1 MITKFALAAVLIAAI
16 MQPGIAL
23 ADASGEIATATD
35 HAGYA
40 TTSLNIGAVHE
51 HLHHAVNCL
60 VGPGGKAFDRAVE
73 NPCAKMGSG
82 AISDVSDTAIRGKLQ
97 AALAAAESGIASNDE
112 AAAKKA
118 ATDVYT
124 MLRAIK

>member
-1 MITKFALAAVLIAAI
+1 MITKCAFAAVLITAT
-16 MQPGIAL
+16 MQPGTAL

-60 VGPGGKAFDRAVE
+60 VGPGGEAFDRGVE
-73 NPCAKMGSG
+73 NPCAKMGNG
-82 AISDVSDTAIRGKLQ
+82 AISDIADTATRAKLQ
-97 AALAAAESGIASNDE
+97 TALAIAETGIASNDE

>member
-1 MITKFALAAVLIAAI
+1 MFTKCAFAAVLIAAV

-35 HAGYA
+35 HDGYA

-60 VGPGGKAFDRAVE
+60 VGPGGRRAFDRGVE
-73 NPCAKMGSG
+73 NPCAKMGNG
-82 AISDVSDTAIRGKLQ
+82 AICRCYRHRHQGQTAGRISDGRKRHCVQ
-97 AALAAAESGIASNDE
+97 
-112 AAAKKA
+112 
-118 ATDVYT
+118 
-124 MLRAIK
+124 